1 MRVTSVM
8 MGQAYKINLNKAQ
21 SALNDTAQSIY
32 TERKFQKI
40 SDDPAAASRAFQLRQ
55 EYSKLESYE
64 KNAKN
69 AQGRL
74 DTADSAL
81 QDILSMLNTVK
92 DRIVTA
98 ANGTWGSDERA
109 IMAEEIKATQRAIVQ
124 NMNLSF
130 TGQYVFGGTQAGTP
144 PLTIDSNG
152 KILFQGW
159 PLEDDPAYYIN
170 PPTFAGTMSDLMD
183 QEILVDFGYGIVP
196 GVSSSG
202 FDVSL
207 SAARFLGYGDDGGTP
222 PKSNNLYNALTEMT
236 VLLETVPFDQ
246 STFGSYLDK
255 FNEVHQNF
263 LTNVTNMAAKSQ
275 TVEYTL
281 NRIGDSML
289 ATVEKQNYV
298 EFLDPA
304 EAITD
309 WKWQEFAY
317 RSALAIGQQILQ
329 PSLLDYLS

>member
-1 MRVTSVM
+1 M

-92 DRIVTA
+92 DRIVSA
-98 ANGTWGSDERA
+98 ANGTWGTDERA

-144 PLTIDSNG
+144 PLTIDPVTNE
-152 KILFQGW
+152 ILFQGKSLQSTSLQYAS
-159 PLEDDPAYYIN
+159 P
-170 PPTFAGTMSDLMD
+170 PPTFTDTMQDLMD

-207 SAARFLGYGDDGGTP
+207 SAARFLGYGEDGAG
-222 PKSNNLYNALTEMT
+222 KSNNLYNSLKEMT
-236 VLLETVPFDQ
+236 DLLESP
-246 STFGSYLDK
+246 TFTQADFAPYLDK